1 MMIRLSRSNAWMN
14 FLTKKAKSFN
24 VKAFFHYNIW
34 PPQVE
39 WPSKGQ
45 LISKGHFF
53 FNSPT
58 KRTRNFC
65 PSRLE
70 QFSSSFFGKIGDT
83 KKTFRN

>member
-53 FNSPT
+53 SILPQNEREISAPV
-58 KRTRNFC
+58 
-65 PSRLE
+65 
-70 QFSSSFFGKIGDT
+70 G
-83 KKTFRN
+83 